1 MTEPDEA
8 LKWAREYV
16 ASLCEES
23 DDPEGAQLYRSGQCD
38 DLIDYTPQAYRAGQ
52 AASAERIK
60 ALEEEN
66 AALQELA
73 ATYQVRMSNML
84 TRLEERY
91 PEDFVWL
98 KEADQ

>member
-1 MTEPDEA
+1 MTELDEA
-8 LKWAREYV
+8 LQWVREQ
-16 ASLCEES
+16 S
-23 DDPEGAQLYRSGQCD
+23 DIPAVRLA
-38 DLIDYTPQAYRAGQ
+38 TAYRAGQ

-73 ATYQVRMSNML
+73 GTYQVRMSNML

>member
-1 MTEPDEA
+1 MTEPYETA
-8 LKWAREYV
+8 LLKGTIFEFPRRGGK
-16 ASLCEES
+16 SLVLEN
-23 DDPEGAQLYRSGQCD
+23 LR
-38 DLIDYTPQAYRAGQ
+38 Q
-52 AASAERIK
+52 AARIK

-73 ATYQVRMSNML
+73 GTYQVRMSDML

-91 PEDFVWL
+91 PEDFMWL